1 MEEGRENERR
11 FVAGGLARGSPR
23 GKVEDMQIREGPHPP
38 VEEGEIV
45 TEENVYDR
53 YDAPMGFF
61 PGQIVADLI
70 SMAVLLAV
78 TILLSYLV
86 PAPLTEPMDVSS
98 TTYVPR
104 PEWFFLFYDQL
115 LMFFPG
121 YALIPFGGVVIP
133 ALFFILLF
141 AVPWL
146 DQEPVHSPIRRPFMS
161 VVAFLVVATVVLNMI
176 LAIVRISNF
185 PGGSP

>member
-1 MEEGRENERR
+1 VDVRH
-11 FVAGGLARGSPR
+11 SPL
-23 GKVEDMQIREGPHPP
+23 KPVEDQE
-38 VEEGEIV
+38 VV

-53 YDAPMGFF
+53 PDETMGFF
-61 PGQIVADLI
+61 PGQIIPDLVV
-70 SMAVLLAV
+70 S
-78 TILLSYLV
+78 TILMGVIVLLSYVV
-86 PAPLTEPMDVSS
+86 PAPLTEPADIST

-104 PEWFFLFYDQL
+104 PEWFFFFYEQM

-133 ALFFILLF
+133 TLIFILFF

-146 DQEPVHSPIRRPFMS
+146 DKEPAHSPVRRPFMTI
-161 VVAFLVVATVVLNMI
+161 VAFLVILTVVFNLLLGI
-176 LAIVRISNF
+176 IRIANF

>member
-1 MEEGRENERR
+1 MEEIR
-11 FVAGGLARGSPR
+11 GGPL
-23 GKVEDMQIREGPHPP
+23 PP
-38 VEEGEIV
+38 VEEGEVI

-61 PGQIVADLI
+61 PGQIVVDLT
-70 SMAVLLAV
+70 SSAVLLAIIV
-78 TILLSYLV
+78 VLAYLV
-86 PAPLTEPMDVSS
+86 PTPLTEPVDLST

-104 PEWFFLFYDQL
+104 PEWFFMFYDQM

-121 YALIPFGGVVIP
+121 WALIPFGGIVIP
-133 ALFFILLF
+133 TLFFILLF

-146 DQEPVHSPIRRPFMS
+146 DSEPVHSPIRRPFMTI
-161 VVAFLVVATVVLNMI
+161 VAFLIIVVVVLNMI
-176 LAIVRISNF
+176 LALIRIANF

>member
-1 MEEGRENERR
+1 MEVRYS
-11 FVAGGLARGSPR
+11 AP
-23 GKVEDMQIREGPHPP
+23 KPVEDQEVI
-38 VEEGEIV
+38 

-53 YDAPMGFF
+53 PDETMGFF
-61 PGQIVADLI
+61 PGQIMPDLI
-70 SMAVLLAV
+70 MS
-78 TILLSYLV
+78 TILMGVIVLLSYVV
-86 PAPLTEPMDVSS
+86 PAPLTEPADIST

-104 PEWFFLFYDQL
+104 PEWFFMFYDQM

-121 YALIPFGGVVIP
+121 FALIPFGGVVIP

-146 DQEPVHSPIRRPFMS
+146 DKEPGHSPLRRPFMS
-161 VVAFLVVATVVLNMI
+161 VVAFLVIATVLLNMA
-176 LAIVRISNF
+176 LAILRISNF